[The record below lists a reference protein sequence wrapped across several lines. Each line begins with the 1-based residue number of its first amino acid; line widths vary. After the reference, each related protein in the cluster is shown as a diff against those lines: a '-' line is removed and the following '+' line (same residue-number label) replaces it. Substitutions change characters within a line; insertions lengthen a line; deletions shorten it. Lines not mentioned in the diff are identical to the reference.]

1 MNGKNGFCMS
11 CGAELPA
18 GDDYCGQCGNKRQPD
33 VTAQHQEL
41 EWDADIPANDLL
53 TGVAKVMVLA
63 VVLVLVLVEVMSLF
77 SGRSFI
83 AALVR
88 GVSRGASDFGY
99 AAGFIGFFVLLCV
112 VIIKLIYRR
121 GYGVTYRLTPEGA
134 WMVTRGDT
142 RKTNRVING
151 VLFWTSL
158 FSGRPGGMGTAIL
171 ADASQTGF
179 FEWRDIHAVSADAD
193 RRIIDLRSKGR
204 TLLKLHCTPDN
215 YAAVLH
221 TVHHYVKH

>member
-1 MNGKNGFCMS
+1 MHKNHAFCRN
-11 CGAELPA
+11 CGAERPP
-18 GDDYCGQCGNKRQPD
+18 GDSYCGQCGHAQQPGA
-33 VTAQHQEL
+33 TAHQHEL
-41 EWDADIPANDLL
+41 VWDADIPVNSLL

-63 VVLVLVLVEVMSLF
+63 VVLVLVLLEVMSLF
-77 SGRSFI
+77 TGRSFI
-83 AALVR
+83 AAIAR
-88 GVSRGASDFGY
+88 GVSRGGSDFGY

-121 GYGVTYRLTPEGA
+121 GYGVTYRLTSEGA

-151 VLFWTSL
+151 ALFWTSL

-179 FEWRDIHAVSADAD
+179 FQWRDIHAVSADAGS
-193 RRIIDLRSKGR
+193 RIIDLRSKGR
-204 TLLKLHCTPDN
+204 TLLKLYCTPDN
-215 YAAVLH
+215 YAAVLN
-221 TVHHYVKH
+221 TVHQYVKH